1 MAHRTT
7 FVTLVSAPEQSE
19 FISLANLKEMQLVVA
34 LCALVL
40 PVAEDVVSR
49 IHLNSLLFS
58 HIIPAVE
65 PIRIWGHPYGHPE
78 TSGALH
84 EL

>member
-1 MAHRTT
+1 M
-7 FVTLVSAPEQSE
+7 TLVSAPEQSE
-19 FISLANLKEMQLVVA
+19 FVSLANVKEMQLVVA

-49 IHLNSLLFS
+49 IHLQSLLFS
-58 HIIPAVE
+58 HVKPPAE
-65 PIRIWGHPYGHPE
+65 PIRIWGHPYCDLE
-78 TSGALH
+78 TGGALH